1 MHYQIESHCED
12 THCREN
18 KKTPCTNYGARGYAG
33 LKISKS
39 GTYIDCTIGYGGH
52 AQHIL
57 KQLSSKGKLIGI
69 DKDEEAI
76 KYCKKTFFIIKTST
90 LSQFL

>member
-1 MHYQIESHCED
+1 MVQEVI
-12 THCREN
+12 
-18 KKTPCTNYGARGYAG
+18 KG
-33 LKISKS
+33 LKISKE
-39 GTYIDCTIGYGGH
+39 GIYIDCTIGYGGH

-76 KYCKKTFFIIKTST
+76 KYCKKNFFHYKNLQLFHNSYDKIKNI
-90 LSQFL
+90 LSSSKIWES

>member
-1 MHYQIESHCED
+1 MVQEVIQ
-12 THCREN
+12 
-18 KKTPCTNYGARGYAG
+18 G

-39 GTYIDCTIGYGGH
+39 GIYIDCTIGYGGH

-76 KYCKKTFFIIKTST
+76 KYCKKNL
-90 LSQFL
+90 LSL